1 VQAQSSDSEV
11 LPLAFK
17 NPKDGSMSIVLINTN
32 TEVKVFPLSTP
43 GGPSSFDLYRTSSG
57 EDCAYI
63 GTVDE
68 TVTLPPLSISTLVG
82 FGAAGPSIDELP
94 NYYLQAGSAG
104 TVSIPLTGISEGA
117 SGPVAIIA
125 SSSYPAVVAPPEVVY
140 SYPSATGTL
149 NVQVNTSSPGKTT
162 IMLQLT
168 NGNTDAPAGFSFNE
182 ATVTFDIEVV
192 DVITAVKKNESEEIS
207 VFPNPAKEQEL
218 VVDVG
223 GDGRYRIDI
232 VDSRGRSVFQASDV
246 SGPLHVLTSGWASGV
261 YIVTV
266 AGQDNIVRAEKL
278 IIP

>member
-1 VQAQSSDSEV
+1 
-11 LPLAFK
+11 
-17 NPKDGSMSIVLINTN
+17 
-32 TEVKVFPLSTP
+32 
-43 GGPSSFDLYRTSSG
+43 
-57 EDCAYI
+57 
-63 GTVDE
+63 
-68 TVTLPPLSISTLVG
+68 
-82 FGAAGPSIDELP
+82 
-94 NYYLQAGSAG
+94 
-104 TVSIPLTGISEGA
+104 
-117 SGPVAIIA
+117 
-125 SSSYPAVVAPPEVVY
+125 
-140 SYPSATGTL
+140 
-149 NVQVNTSSPGKTT
+149 
-162 IMLQLT
+162 MLQLT